1 MYFLAVTD
9 TPFPLRWYCGV
20 FVCASW
26 LLATFGIR
34 SILESHLLLLDAS
47 LQSYLEGDYSCR
59 LTVRSHD
66 SLLSRVLRQCNDI
79 GELLRKER
87 LFATEAN
94 ALVQKIVQEMDV
106 AVLAF
111 DSQDKVS
118 LVNRAAERLLALPQ
132 ARLLGLSTQDPLLLN
147 LRSGTAGNHSRRLK
161 FSEHRFYV
169 DGKPHSLWTASD
181 LTVALRD
188 EERSAWQKLIRVL
201 THEIKNSLT
210 PMQTL
215 SQHLIE
221 SLDEPGWT
229 ENVKKALPILA
240 RRAAGLVKFIGG
252 YAQLARLPSPPLS
265 PPSLPALL

>member
-1 MYFLAVTD
+1 M
-9 TPFPLRWYCGV
+9 
-20 FVCASW
+20 
-26 LLATFGIR
+26 
-34 SILESHLLLLDAS
+34 
-47 LQSYLEGDYSCR
+47 
-59 LTVRSHD
+59 RSHH

-147 LRSGTAGNHSRRLK
+147 LRSGTAENHSRRLK

-169 DGKPHSLWTASD
+169 DGKPHSLWTAS
-181 LTVALRD
+181 T
-188 EERSAWQKLIRVL
+188 
-201 THEIKNSLT
+201 
-210 PMQTL
+210 
-215 SQHLIE
+215 
-221 SLDEPGWT
+221 
-229 ENVKKALPILA
+229 
-240 RRAAGLVKFIGG
+240 
-252 YAQLARLPSPPLS
+252 
-265 PPSLPALL
+265 